1 MKRIVLTLAIC
12 LTAGCM
18 NFAQQ
23 ASLEAPASKDDVERY
38 LEVTHFRDMMKQ
50 LVDVMSKQVHQMAHE
65 QYLKHKD
72 KLPADFEQCMTKMTE
87 DMMKN
92 SPIEEMLQAMIP
104 VYQKHWTKGDVEAM
118 VAFIRLRL
126 ARRS

>member
-50 LVDVMSKQVHQMAHE
+50 LVDVMSKQVHSDGARAISEAQR
-65 QYLKHKD
+65 
-72 KLPADFEQCMTKMTE
+72 
-87 DMMKN
+87 
-92 SPIEEMLQAMIP
+92 QASC
-104 VYQKHWTKGDVEAM
+104 G
-118 VAFIRLRL
+118 L
-126 ARRS
+126 

>member
-1 MKRIVLTLAIC
+1 
-12 LTAGCM
+12 
-18 NFAQQ
+18 
-23 ASLEAPASKDDVERY
+23 
-38 LEVTHFRDMMKQ
+38 
-50 LVDVMSKQVHQMAHE
+50 MAHE

-72 KLPADFEQCMTKMTE
+72 KLPADFEQRMTKMTE